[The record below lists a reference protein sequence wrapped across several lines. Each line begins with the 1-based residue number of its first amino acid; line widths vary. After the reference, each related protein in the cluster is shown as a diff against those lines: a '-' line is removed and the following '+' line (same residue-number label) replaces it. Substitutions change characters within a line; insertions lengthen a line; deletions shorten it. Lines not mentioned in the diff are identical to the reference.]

1 MIAELKLLI
10 YDYIK
15 PEVTRY
21 EKQYLIGCEMVKYL
35 YKWKAHTSAAIL
47 TVFFIKLNIVFHTA
61 SPQALYNYMSVAL
74 ILQPHLDLIS

>member
-10 YDYIK
+10 YNYIK

-47 TVFFIKLNIVFHTA
+47 TVFIKLNIVFHIA
-61 SPQALYNYMSVAL
+61 SPQSLYNYISVAL